1 MILNIYKPT
10 GSTSFSVVKEIREI
24 TSQKV
29 GHGGTLDPFAEGVLV
44 LGTGKDTKKLTTIT
58 NDDKSYVA
66 TIQLGATT
74 DTLDIESKITKKKEI
89 PSINK
94 NVIENVLK
102 SFLGESAQIPPMYS
116 AKKINGKKLYDLA
129 RKNISVKRTPTNITI
144 KNIELLEF
152 KVSSIRFSV
161 TCTKGTYIRVLGN
174 DIAEKLGTVGYLVGL
189 IRTRVGEHLIQ
200 DSKTIENFRVSWKS
214 FGY

>member
-10 GSTSFSVVKEIREI
+10 GSTSFAIVKKIREI
-24 TSQKV
+24 TSEKV

-74 DTLDIESKITKKKEI
+74 DTLDIESEITKKKEI
-89 PSINK
+89 PSLNE

-102 SFLGESAQIPPMYS
+102 SFLGESAQTPPMYS

-152 KVSSIRFSV
+152 KGSSIRFSV
-161 TCTKGTYIRVLGN
+161 TCTKGTYIRVLGY
-174 DIAEKLGTVGYLVGL
+174 DIAEKLGTIGYLVRL

-214 FGY
+214 FEH

>member
-10 GSTSFSVVKEIREI
+10 GMTSFAVVKKIREI
-24 TSQKV
+24 TSEKV
-29 GHGGTLDPFAEGVLV
+29 GHGGTLDLIAEGVLV
-44 LGTGKDTKKLTTIT
+44 LGTSGDTKKLTTIT

-74 DTLDIESKITKKKEI
+74 DTLDIESKITKRKEI
-89 PSINK
+89 PSLNENI
-94 NVIENVLK
+94 IENVLK
-102 SFLGESAQIPPMYS
+102 SFLGESAQTPPMYS
-116 AKKINGKKLYDLA
+116 AKKINGKRLYEIA
-129 RKNISVKRTPTNITI
+129 RKNIFVKRTPTNIII

-152 KVSSIRFSV
+152 KGSIIRFSV

-174 DIAEKLGTVGYLVGL
+174 DIAEKLGIVGYILRL
-189 IRTRVGEHLIQ
+189 IRTRVGEHRLQ

-214 FGY
+214 FEY

>member
-10 GSTSFSVVKEIREI
+10 GSTSFAIVKKIREI
-24 TSQKV
+24 TSEKV

-74 DTLDIESKITKKKEI
+74 DSLDIESEITKKKEI
-89 PSINK
+89 PSLNE

-102 SFLGESAQIPPMYS
+102 SFLGESAQTPPMYS
-116 AKKINGKKLYDLA
+116 AKKIG
-129 RKNISVKRTPTNITI
+129 
-144 KNIELLEF
+144 
-152 KVSSIRFSV
+152 
-161 TCTKGTYIRVLGN
+161 
-174 DIAEKLGTVGYLVGL
+174 
-189 IRTRVGEHLIQ
+189 
-200 DSKTIENFRVSWKS
+200 
-214 FGY
+214 